1 MVASLK
7 KVSHFNEGPTRMY
20 KKTERKKRNKGLS
33 YIDEGELP
41 EFVKK
46 KFGTIMYLYF
56 CFSIAPSRLHC
67 ALARSFVPNMSNM
80 LIMKVVF
87 RMMLEM
93 VHASL

>member
-1 MVASLK
+1 MLTLLRSNSFQASWIKKNSVMVASLK

-46 KFGTIMYLYF
+46 EIWNNYVFIFLLF
-56 CFSIAPSRLHC
+56 NSSI
-67 ALARSFVPNMSNM
+67 
-80 LIMKVVF
+80 
-87 RMMLEM
+87 
-93 VHASL
+93 